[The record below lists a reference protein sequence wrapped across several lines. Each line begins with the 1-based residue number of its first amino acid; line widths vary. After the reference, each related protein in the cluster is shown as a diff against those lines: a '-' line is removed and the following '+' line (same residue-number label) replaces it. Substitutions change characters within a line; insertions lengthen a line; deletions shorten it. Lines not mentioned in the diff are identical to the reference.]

1 QSRRFAVQP
10 VLRAHCRA
18 AEIPAGRH
26 VAVRAEC
33 EQLPAHQPLL
43 VGAHQRALGLR
54 QSNRGPARAHVRAR
68 GTARGESRGRRR
80 RQPVSRDRGVPGL
93 RLSRHGRG
101 PEAVRADLGQ
111 RLRSGHRPAA
121 HPGRGPAAAA
131 RIEAPGGSVRRPLR
145 ACLHR
150 GQGRGVRD
158 LRSGHQL
165 LGAGTSAAESVAVPP
180 WLRYKADTG
189 QDKGKRL
196 KFMVRRTAVLWLGAV
211 LSLSACGGHKGASGE
226 GAGAKVLNLYIW
238 SDYLAANTLSDFEKQ
253 TGIKVNVAYFDTNE
267 TLETKLLAG
276 SSGYDIVVPT
286 ASYFERQ
293 IKAGVYLPLDKS
305 KLPNLKN
312 MDPQLMAKVALHD
325 PGNAHGII
333 YMWGTN
339 GIGYNE
345 KMIKALMPDA
355 PLDSWR
361 MVFDPAVASKVAKC
375 GISVL
380 DSPAEMM
387 RAVYSYLGKD
397 PNSQSP
403 DDLVQAEAVLTKI
416 RPYIRNINSSEYIE
430 ALANGDLCLA
440 VGYNGDVMQARDRA
454 RDANKGVDIKYVV
467 PKEGSILWFDMLAI
481 PKDAP
486 HPDSALAFMNYIM
499 TPQVI
504 ADISNFKRYAN
515 GNLAS
520 QPLVLPAV
528 KDDPEIYPP
537 PEIRR
542 KLAVQL
548 ADSAD
553 QTRAITRVWQK
564 FKTGQ

>member
-1 QSRRFAVQP
+1 M
-10 VLRAHCRA
+10 
-18 AEIPAGRH
+18 
-26 VAVRAEC
+26 
-33 EQLPAHQPLL
+33 
-43 VGAHQRALGLR
+43 
-54 QSNRGPARAHVRAR
+54 
-68 GTARGESRGRRR
+68 
-80 RQPVSRDRGVPGL
+80 
-93 RLSRHGRG
+93 LS
-101 PEAVRADLGQ
+101 
-111 RLRSGHRPAA
+111 
-121 HPGRGPAAAA
+121 
-131 RIEAPGGSVRRPLR
+131 
-145 ACLHR
+145 
-150 GQGRGVRD
+150 
-158 LRSGHQL
+158 
-165 LGAGTSAAESVAVPP
+165 
-180 WLRYKADTG
+180 
-189 QDKGKRL
+189 
-196 KFMVRRTAVLWLGAV
+196 VRRTAVLILGCV
-211 LSLSACGGHKGASGE
+211 LALSACGDRKSAS
-226 GAGAKVLNLYIW
+226 GAGAAADKGADGGKVLNLYIW
-238 SDYLAANTLSDFEKQ
+238 SDYLAANTLPDFEKQ
-253 TGIKVNVAYFDTNE
+253 TGIKVHVAYFDTNE

-276 SSGYDIVVPT
+276 SSGFDIVVPT

-293 IKAGVYLPLDKS
+293 IKAGVYLTLDKS

-325 PGNAHGII
+325 PGNDHGII

-345 KMIKALMPDA
+345 KMVKELMPDA

-397 PNSQSP
+397 PNSQNA
-403 DDLVQAEAVLTKI
+403 DDLAQAETVLLKI

-430 ALANGDLCLA
+430 ALANGDLCVA

-454 RDANKGVDIKYVV
+454 REANKGIDIKYAV

-486 HPDSALAFMNYIM
+486 DPDSAYAFMNYIM

-515 GNLAS
+515 GNAAS
-520 QPLVLPAV
+520 QPLVSASV
-528 KDDPEIYPP
+528 KDDPGIYPP
-537 PEIRR
+537 PEQRQ

-548 ADSAD
+548 ADSPD

>member
-1 QSRRFAVQP
+1 MRSVRRMAIL
-10 VLRAHCRA
+10 VLGCVLTLNACGDRKTASGSPG
-18 AEIPAGRH
+18 PAG
-26 VAVRAEC
+26 AD
-33 EQLPAHQPLL
+33 
-43 VGAHQRALGLR
+43 
-54 QSNRGPARAHVRAR
+54 N
-68 GTARGESRGRRR
+68 
-80 RQPVSRDRGVPGL
+80 PG
-93 RLSRHGRG
+93 
-101 PEAVRADLGQ
+101 
-111 RLRSGHRPAA
+111 
-121 HPGRGPAAAA
+121 AAAA
-131 RIEAPGGSVRRPLR
+131 GG
-145 ACLHR
+145 
-150 GQGRGVRD
+150 
-158 LRSGHQL
+158 
-165 LGAGTSAAESVAVPP
+165 
-180 WLRYKADTG
+180 TG
-189 QDKGKRL
+189 KPR
-196 KFMVRRTAVLWLGAV
+196 
-211 LSLSACGGHKGASGE
+211 
-226 GAGAKVLNLYIW
+226 VLNLYIW
-238 SDYLAANTLSDFEKQ
+238 SDYLAADTLSNFEKQ
-253 TGIKVNVAYFDTNE
+253 TGIKVHVAYFDTNE

-276 SSGYDIVVPT
+276 SSGYDVVVPT

-293 IKAGVYLPLDKS
+293 IKAGVYLRLDKS

-312 MDPQLMAKVALHD
+312 MDPQLMSKVALHD
-325 PGNAHGII
+325 PDNAHGII
-333 YMWGTN
+333 YTWGTN
-339 GIGYNE
+339 GIGFNA

-387 RAVYSYLGKD
+387 RAAYSYLGKD
-397 PNSQSP
+397 PNSQKAE
-403 DDLVQAEAVLTKI
+403 DLVAAEAILGKI

-430 ALANGDLCLA
+430 ALANGDLCLS

-454 RDANKGVDIKYVV
+454 REANKGIDIDYAV

-486 HPDSALAFMNYIM
+486 NPESAYAYLNYIM

-515 GNLAS
+515 GNVAS
-520 QPLVLPAV
+520 QPLVLPSV
-528 KDDPEIYPP
+528 KDDPRIYPP
-537 PEIRR
+537 LEQRQ

>member
-1 QSRRFAVQP
+1 MF
-10 VLRAHCRA
+10 
-18 AEIPAGRH
+18 
-26 VAVRAEC
+26 
-33 EQLPAHQPLL
+33 
-43 VGAHQRALGLR
+43 
-54 QSNRGPARAHVRAR
+54 
-68 GTARGESRGRRR
+68 
-80 RQPVSRDRGVPGL
+80 
-93 RLSRHGRG
+93 
-101 PEAVRADLGQ
+101 
-111 RLRSGHRPAA
+111 
-121 HPGRGPAAAA
+121 
-131 RIEAPGGSVRRPLR
+131 SVRRMAILALGCVLILSSCGDRKSPSS
-145 ACLHR
+145 A
-150 GQGRGVRD
+150 VPD
-158 LRSGHQL
+158 A
-165 LGAGTSAAESVAVPP
+165 GAGTSSAD
-180 WLRYKADTG
+180 KA
-189 QDKGKRL
+189 
-196 KFMVRRTAVLWLGAV
+196 GAV
-211 LSLSACGGHKGASGE
+211 ANGG
-226 GAGAKVLNLYIW
+226 KVLNLYIW
-238 SDYLAANTLSDFEKQ
+238 SDYLAADTLSNFEKQ
-253 TGIKVNVAYFDTNE
+253 TGTKVHVAYFDTNE

-276 SSGYDIVVPT
+276 SSGYDVVVPT

-293 IKAGVYLPLDKS
+293 IKAGVYLTLDKS

-312 MDPQLMAKVALHD
+312 MDPQLMSKVALHD

-333 YMWGTN
+333 YTWGTN

-345 KMIKALMPDA
+345 KMVKELMPDA

-361 MVFDPAVASKVAKC
+361 LVFDPAVASKVAKC

-380 DSPAEMM
+380 DSPAEVM

-403 DDLVQAEAVLTKI
+403 DDLVLGEAVLTKI

-430 ALANGDLCLA
+430 ALANGDLCIA

-454 RDANKGVDIKYVV
+454 RDANKGIEIKYFV

-486 HPDSALAFMNYIM
+486 DPDSAYAYLNYIM

-515 GNLAS
+515 ANAAS
-520 QPLVLPAV
+520 QPLVLPSV
-528 KDDPEIYPP
+528 RDDPGIYPP
-537 PEIRR
+537 LEQRQ

>member
-1 QSRRFAVQP
+1 MAV
-10 VLRAHCRA
+10 L
-18 AEIPAGRH
+18 
-26 VAVRAEC
+26 
-33 EQLPAHQPLL
+33 
-43 VGAHQRALGLR
+43 ALGCAL
-54 QSNRGPARAHVRAR
+54 V
-68 GTARGESRGRRR
+68 
-80 RQPVSRDRGVPGL
+80 
-93 RLSRHGRG
+93 
-101 PEAVRADLGQ
+101 
-111 RLRSGHRPAA
+111 
-121 HPGRGPAAAA
+121 
-131 RIEAPGGSVRRPLR
+131 
-145 ACLHR
+145 
-150 GQGRGVRD
+150 
-158 LRSGHQL
+158 
-165 LGAGTSAAESVAVPP
+165 
-180 WLRYKADTG
+180 
-189 QDKGKRL
+189 
-196 KFMVRRTAVLWLGAV
+196 
-211 LSLSACGGHKGASGE
+211 LSACGDRKPPSGK
-226 GAGAKVLNLYIW
+226 AGGPKPGSADSGKVLNLYIW
-238 SDYLAANTLSDFEKQ
+238 SDYLAADTLSNFEKL
-253 TGIKVNVAYFDTNE
+253 TGIKVHAAYFDANE

-276 SSGYDIVVPT
+276 NSGYDIVVPT

-293 IKAGVYLPLDKS
+293 IKADVYLPLDKS
-305 KLPNLKN
+305 KLPNLRY
-312 MDPQLMAKVALHD
+312 MDGLLMSKVALHD
-325 PGNAHGII
+325 PGNAHGVI

-345 KMIKALMPDA
+345 KLVKALLPKA

-416 RPYIRNINSSEYIE
+416 RRYIREINSSEYIE
-430 ALANGDLCLA
+430 ALANGDICVA
-440 VGYNGDVMQARDRA
+440 VGYNGDVLQARDRA
-454 RDANKGVDIKYVV
+454 RTAGKGIEIKYTV

-486 HPDSALAFMNYIM
+486 NPDSAYAFINYVI

-515 GNLAS
+515 ADAQAQSLLDPS
-520 QPLVLPAV
+520 VR
-528 KDDPEIYPP
+528 DDPGIYPP
-537 PEIRR
+537 AEQRQ

-548 ADSAD
+548 ADSTD

>member
-1 QSRRFAVQP
+1 MF
-10 VLRAHCRA
+10 
-18 AEIPAGRH
+18 
-26 VAVRAEC
+26 
-33 EQLPAHQPLL
+33 
-43 VGAHQRALGLR
+43 
-54 QSNRGPARAHVRAR
+54 
-68 GTARGESRGRRR
+68 
-80 RQPVSRDRGVPGL
+80 
-93 RLSRHGRG
+93 
-101 PEAVRADLGQ
+101 
-111 RLRSGHRPAA
+111 
-121 HPGRGPAAAA
+121 
-131 RIEAPGGSVRRPLR
+131 SVRRMAIL
-145 ACLHR
+145 A
-150 GQGRGVRD
+150 
-158 LRSGHQL
+158 
-165 LGAGTSAAESVAVPP
+165 LGC
-180 WLRYKADTG
+180 
-189 QDKGKRL
+189 
-196 KFMVRRTAVLWLGAV
+196 V
-211 LSLSACGGHKGASGE
+211 LSLSGVLSSSGCGERKSTPAAADKTGAATDG
-226 GAGAKVLNLYIW
+226 GTGGGKAPLNLYIW
-238 SDYLAANTLSDFEKQ
+238 SDYLAANTLPDFEKQ
-253 TGIKVNVAYFDTNE
+253 TGIKVHVAYFDTNE

-293 IKAGVYLPLDKS
+293 IKAGVYLVLDKS

-312 MDPQLMAKVALHD
+312 MDPELMAKVAMHD

-333 YMWGTN
+333 YTWGTN

-345 KMIKALMPDA
+345 KMVKQLMPDA

-380 DSPAEMM
+380 DSPAEML

-403 DDLVQAEAVLTKI
+403 DDLVLAEAVLSKI

-430 ALANGDLCLA
+430 ALANGDLCIA

-454 RDANKGVDIKYVV
+454 REANKGIAIKYAV

-486 HPDSALAFMNYIM
+486 DQDSAYAYMNYIM

-504 ADISNFKRYAN
+504 ADISNFKRFAN
-515 GNLAS
+515 ANIAS
-520 QPLVLPAV
+520 KPLVLAAV
-528 KDDPEIYPP
+528 KDDPGIYPP
-537 PEIRR
+537 PEQRQ

>member
-1 QSRRFAVQP
+1 MF
-10 VLRAHCRA
+10 
-18 AEIPAGRH
+18 
-26 VAVRAEC
+26 
-33 EQLPAHQPLL
+33 
-43 VGAHQRALGLR
+43 
-54 QSNRGPARAHVRAR
+54 
-68 GTARGESRGRRR
+68 
-80 RQPVSRDRGVPGL
+80 
-93 RLSRHGRG
+93 
-101 PEAVRADLGQ
+101 
-111 RLRSGHRPAA
+111 
-121 HPGRGPAAAA
+121 
-131 RIEAPGGSVRRPLR
+131 SVRRMAIL
-145 ACLHR
+145 A
-150 GQGRGVRD
+150 
-158 LRSGHQL
+158 
-165 LGAGTSAAESVAVPP
+165 LGC
-180 WLRYKADTG
+180 
-189 QDKGKRL
+189 
-196 KFMVRRTAVLWLGAV
+196 VLT
-211 LSLSACGGHKGASGE
+211 LSACGDRKAASPEAAASGDKAAP
-226 GAGAKVLNLYIW
+226 AGAAGTGKSPVLNLYIW

-253 TGIKVNVAYFDTNE
+253 TGIKVHVAYFDTNE

-293 IKAGVYLPLDKS
+293 IKAGVYLTLDKS

-333 YMWGTN
+333 YTWGTN
-339 GIGYNE
+339 GLGYNE
-345 KMIKALMPDA
+345 KMIKQLMPDA

-361 MVFDPAVASKVAKC
+361 LVFDPAVASKIAKC

-387 RAVYSYLGKD
+387 RAVYNYLGKD

-403 DDLVQAEAVLTKI
+403 DDLVMAEAVLTKI

-454 RDANKGVDIKYVV
+454 REANKGIEIKYVV

-486 HPDSALAFMNYIM
+486 DPDSAYAYMNYIM

-515 GNLAS
+515 ANAAS
-520 QPLVLPAV
+520 QSLVLPSV
-528 KDDPEIYPP
+528 KDDPGIYPP
-537 PEIRR
+537 PEQRA

-553 QTRAITRVWQK
+553 QTRAITRVWQR

>member
-1 QSRRFAVQP
+1 M
-10 VLRAHCRA
+10 
-18 AEIPAGRH
+18 
-26 VAVRAEC
+26 
-33 EQLPAHQPLL
+33 
-43 VGAHQRALGLR
+43 
-54 QSNRGPARAHVRAR
+54 
-68 GTARGESRGRRR
+68 
-80 RQPVSRDRGVPGL
+80 
-93 RLSRHGRG
+93 
-101 PEAVRADLGQ
+101 
-111 RLRSGHRPAA
+111 
-121 HPGRGPAAAA
+121 
-131 RIEAPGGSVRRPLR
+131 GSVRPMAIL
-145 ACLHR
+145 ALGCL
-150 GQGRGVRD
+150 
-158 LRSGHQL
+158 L
-165 LGAGTSAAESVAVPP
+165 T
-180 WLRYKADTG
+180 
-189 QDKGKRL
+189 
-196 KFMVRRTAVLWLGAV
+196 
-211 LSLSACGGHKGASGE
+211 LSACGDRKS
-226 GAGAKVLNLYIW
+226 GAGPGPADNPGAAAPSGTGKVLNLYIW
-238 SDYLAANTLSDFEKQ
+238 SDYLAADTLSNFEKQ
-253 TGIKVNVAYFDTNE
+253 TGIKVHVAYFDTNE

-276 SSGYDIVVPT
+276 SSGYDVVVPT

-293 IKAGVYLPLDKS
+293 IKAGVYLTLDKS

-312 MDPQLMAKVALHD
+312 MDPQLMSKVALHD
-325 PGNAHGII
+325 PDNAHGII
-333 YMWGTN
+333 YTWGTN

-345 KMIKALMPDA
+345 KMVKALMPDA

-397 PNSQSP
+397 PNSQNA
-403 DDLVQAEAVLTKI
+403 DDLAQGEAVLSKI

-430 ALANGDLCLA
+430 ALANGDLCIA

-454 RDANKGVDIKYVV
+454 REANKGIEIKYSL

-486 HPDSALAFMNYIM
+486 NPDSAYAYLNYIM
-499 TPQVI
+499 TPQVM

-515 GNLAS
+515 GNVAS
-520 QPLVLPAV
+520 QPLVLAAV
-528 KDDPEIYPP
+528 KDDPGIYPP
-537 PEIRR
+537 PEQRQ